1 MFLREAARTIPH
13 PKPVKSFLQLK
24 FIPLN
29 PAFGLLLL
37 RVWLGVSILV
47 LHGWGKLQKLVA
59 GDMSFGDPMGIG
71 PAPTL
76 VLAVLTEFACS
87 ILIILGY
94 LTRFAALML
103 ASTMAVAW
111 AVSHQMKLSGPGN
124 GELAFIYLGG
134 FLTLLFC
141 GGGKY
146 GIEKS

>member
-1 MFLREAARTIPH
+1 M
-13 PKPVKSFLQLK
+13 KSFLQLK

-47 LHGWGKLQKLVA
+47 LHGWGKLQKVVN
-59 GDMSFGDPMGIG
+59 GDFSFGNPIGIG
-71 PAPTL
+71 ATPTL
-76 VLAVLTEFACS
+76 ILAVTVEVVCS
-87 ILIILGY
+87 ILLILGL
-94 LTRFAALML
+94 LTRFSALML

-111 AVSHQMKLSGPGN
+111 AIAHQMKLSGPGN